1 MKKQIKCL
9 ALMLLAL
16 ILVIASI
23 MANEMMGYPAD
34 VILWIIGILAGVCGF
49 VGIFLDKDE

>member
-1 MKKQIKCL
+1 MKKQIKYL

-16 ILVIASI
+16 ILVTASI

-49 VGIFLDKDE
+49 VGIFFDKDE